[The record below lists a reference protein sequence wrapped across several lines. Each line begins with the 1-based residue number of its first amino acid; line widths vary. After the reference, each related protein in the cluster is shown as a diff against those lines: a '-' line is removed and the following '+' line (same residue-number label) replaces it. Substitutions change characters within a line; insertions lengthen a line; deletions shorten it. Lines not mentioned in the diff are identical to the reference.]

1 MIALPCEIVKCA
13 DGKGFWTYTPFA
25 QTYLLNK
32 RQMQCETV
40 LTDGRTIRPKQR
52 AHIYATL
59 RDISAWSGYDP
70 EETKAVMKYEYIAK
84 TGCDY
89 FSLSDCDVTTA
100 REFLEYLIDFMLAN
114 DVGASGALLERCED
128 IQRYVYACVVH
139 RKCCLTGRPADI
151 HHVDAVGAGRDRE
164 EIVHKGM
171 RVLPLCREKHEE
183 MHAIG
188 RDTFCEKYHVQPVTL
203 DEYLCGILKLRSE

>member
-59 RDISAWSGYDP
+59 RDISAW
-70 EETKAVMKYEYIAK
+70 
-84 TGCDY
+84 
-89 FSLSDCDVTTA
+89 
-100 REFLEYLIDFMLAN
+100 
-114 DVGASGALLERCED
+114 
-128 IQRYVYACVVH
+128 
-139 RKCCLTGRPADI
+139 RPGGDQ
-151 HHVDAVGAGRDRE
+151 GRDEVR
-164 EIVHKGM
+164 VH
-171 RVLPLCREKHEE
+171 
-183 MHAIG
+183 
-188 RDTFCEKYHVQPVTL
+188 
-203 DEYLCGILKLRSE
+203 SENRL